1 MTKYNND
8 VIWYDPI
15 NNAVTRN
22 RVTTNQIKFDSR
34 WEFSTYKALRLRYGH
49 KRIILQLPIVI
60 KPKTRNY
67 SAIRYVADFAVL
79 KHGETEIKNENILML
94 VEAKG
99 FETDVWKLKL
109 KLLEYHCPELW
120 RRLVVVYPNAHQID
134 KAVKS
139 FGGIAPFNMYIS
151 MLDG

>member
-8 VIWYDPI
+8 VIWYDLV
-15 NNAVTRN
+15 NNK
-22 RVTTNQIKFDSR
+22 VTTKRVNDNQIKFDSK
-34 WEFSTYKALRLRYGH
+34 WEFSTYKALRMRYGH
-49 KRIILQLPIVI
+49 KRIVLQLPIII
-60 KPKTRNY
+60 KPKTKVY
-67 SAIRYVADFAVL
+67 SAISYVADFAVL
-79 KHGETEIKNENILML
+79 KQGETEIKDENVLML

-120 RRLVVVYPNAHQID
+120 RRLVVVYPAAHQLD

-139 FGGIAPFNMYIS
+139 FGGITAFNLYIS
-151 MLDG
+151 MVNG